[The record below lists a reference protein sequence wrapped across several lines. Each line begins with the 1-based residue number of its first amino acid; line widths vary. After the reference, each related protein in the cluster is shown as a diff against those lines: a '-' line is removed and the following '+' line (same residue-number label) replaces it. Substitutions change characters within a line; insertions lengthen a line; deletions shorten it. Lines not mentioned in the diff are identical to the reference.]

1 MTLTEKFQ
9 IVAAVIAGL
18 AVIGFL
24 VPGRDAIAASARHAG
39 SLAVLVAAW
48 ILLGASLIE
57 RDDAS
62 RGWDQIASLPRIG
75 IGLAAL
81 LAAIALCMVVV
92 RSILARPVIWFVL
105 LAVTL
110 PIRIPVTV
118 GSQSANL
125 LVPLYIV
132 VGLGLITWVVG
143 RRSGRFPPTT
153 SRNVWIDV
161 TTALFTAMTLVSVA
175 WSDDVQE
182 ATVKIVCFYIP
193 FVLLLRLVASL
204 WPHATEPLRTLLTV
218 TLAMA
223 SAVAVLALYQF
234 ATDTIWWNETLTTA
248 NNYNRFFRANG
259 IFFDPNMLG
268 RYLALAMVAG
278 VAVLLVTRTK
288 QRAWL
293 LSAACVV
300 MAAGLVVT
308 FSRSSAIMLT
318 AALFVVAIRAF
329 GAKRT
334 LLVTLAA
341 LLLIGGP
348 AMAFKDNVREKF
360 TSWDELVS
368 TSEGRHRLASGG
380 VDLWKTAPIHGVGLG
395 AFSERYAETFSERD
409 RDRTRVFISHTA
421 PVTVLAELG
430 AIGLGLF
437 ILMGLGAITALVTAS
452 RPRDANGLV
461 AWTIL
466 AILIG
471 IFLHSLL
478 YSALF
483 EDPYVW
489 TLLGIGGALLAALR
503 RDGDA
508 PATVPP
514 APTV

>member
-9 IVAAVIAGL
+9 IVAAVVAGL
-18 AVIGFL
+18 AVVGFL
-24 VPGRDAIAASARHAG
+24 VPGRDAVAASARHAA

-62 RGWDQIASLPRIG
+62 RGWDQIASFPRIG
-75 IGLAAL
+75 IALAAL
-81 LAAIALCMVVV
+81 AVTVAACVILV
-92 RSILARPVIWFVL
+92 RLIVARPVIWFVL

-125 LVPLYIV
+125 LVPLYAV
-132 VGLGLITWVVG
+132 VGLGLIAWIVG
-143 RRSGRFPPTT
+143 RRSGRFTT
-153 SRNVWIDV
+153 STPRSLWIDV
-161 TTALFTAMTLVSVA
+161 TTALFTAMTLVSVW
-175 WSDDVQE
+175 WSGDVQE
-182 ATVKIVCFYIP
+182 ATIKIVCFYIP
-193 FVLLLRLVASL
+193 FVVLLRLVASL
-204 WPHATEPLRTLLTV
+204 WPHADRPLRALLTV
-218 TLAMA
+218 TLSMA

-234 ATDTIWWNETLTTA
+234 TTDTIWWNDTLQVA

-278 VAVLLVTRTK
+278 VAVLLVTRTSG
-288 QRAWL
+288 RAWL
-293 LSAACVV
+293 VSAACAV

-318 AALFVVAIRAF
+318 AALFVLAIRAF
-329 GAKRT
+329 GVKRT

-348 AMAFKDNVREKF
+348 AMALKENVREKF
-360 TSWDELVS
+360 TSWDELIA
-368 TSEGRHRLASGG
+368 TSEGRHRLATGG
-380 VDLWKTAPIHGVGLG
+380 VDLWKTAPIQGVGLG
-395 AFSERYAETFSERD
+395 AFSERYAETFPERD
-409 RDRTRVFISHTA
+409 RKRTRVFISHTA

-430 AIGLGLF
+430 AVGLGLF
-437 ILMGLGAITALVTAS
+437 VLMGLGAIVALVKAS
-452 RPRDANGLV
+452 RPRDTDGLV

-489 TLLGIGGALLAALR
+489 TLLGIGAALLAVRR
-503 RDGDA
+503 RD
-508 PATVPP
+508 TPP
-514 APTV
+514 AVPADSPMP